1 MIKTE
6 IFKNIVKPFVFLILI
21 LLIVWSIYFIITPAF
36 EINKDSLK
44 KIDSL
49 NNTILLIEQEQH
61 KIDSQLLKYN
71 KEIDKIDDNISNIK
85 NEKTIIR
92 EIYHE
97 KINNVNTYNTNQL
110 DSFFSSRYNY

>member
-1 MIKTE
+1 MSFLKNNITSILFFSF
-6 IFKNIVKPFVFLILI
+6 IFSI
-21 LLIVWSIYFIITPAF
+21 IVWIFFIVTPSIEMSNESI
-36 EINKDSLK
+36 K

-49 NNTILLIEQEQH
+49 NKTILLIETEQH
-61 KIDSQLLKYN
+61 KIDSQLVKYN
-71 KEIDKIDDNISNIK
+71 KEIDGIDENISNIK

-97 KINNVNTYNTNQL
+97 KINSINTFNTTQL